1 MPPDKNKTRERLDP
15 AIKPYWVNQYE
26 HDIDFAQGAYKEGY
40 YAWACFI
47 AQQAAEKAAKALL
60 IHLEMI
66 ELDDLKTHNI
76 LKLVRHVPKTLLLDK
91 NVDLNLLEISATEL
105 SNKENMSRYP
115 NLDPSDPR
123 SPLTRPEY
131 SPQETQQAIEQSEF
145 IINNLERLMP

>member
-1 MPPDKNKTRERLDP
+1 MPPSRVKTLERLDP
-15 AIKPYWVNQYE
+15 AIKPVWVNQYK
-26 HDIDFAQGAYKEGY
+26 HDIGFARKAYGEGY

-60 IHLEMI
+60 VHLEMI

-76 LKLVRHVPKTLLLDK
+76 LKLIRHVPKALLLDQ
-91 NVDLNLLEISATEL
+91 NVDVKTLEINATEL

-115 NLDPSDPR
+115 NFDANDPQ

-131 SPQETQQAIEQSEF
+131 SPQETQKAIEQSEF
-145 IINNLERLMP
+145 IINNLEQLM